1 MYSIFIAAGPLT
13 ILIALNTIMI
23 IASVCNK
30 RKHRRRHEVPMHRV
44 PANNNVHAVKHEH
57 KDDRQHTNNGGAHL
71 CTFDRTCPCAYGR
84 LIL

>member
-1 MYSIFIAAGPLT
+1 
-13 ILIALNTIMI
+13 
-23 IASVCNK
+23 
-30 RKHRRRHEVPMHRV
+30 MHRV